1 MQATTSTVWQFP
13 NYNNCIRQNQTFSC
27 ILLFYRKISMQK
39 LGLRKGIKAGSECR
53 DDFPQILIRTF
64 FVQSQCY
71 HLGTVDSSQYFFQI
85 TYFKPI
91 EFAIFPEFQA
101 KDDICLCR
109 KNKDRN
115 SYCLLY
121 KPIIFMNYIFL
132 PFISCLVDF
141 PSSFLS

>member
-1 MQATTSTVWQFP
+1 
-13 NYNNCIRQNQTFSC
+13 
-27 ILLFYRKISMQK
+27 MQK